1 MGKKIK
7 MITDKY
13 PASSFNNLDTP
24 YEEWHDEGF
33 EIASHFIY
41 RNIEEHSAPSEEY
54 LKEGLELALK

>member
-1 MGKKIK
+1 MGKKTK

-41 RNIEEHSAPSEEY
+41 RNIEEH
-54 LKEGLELALK
+54 